1 MSDVPDAVFLE
12 ADPIFEDAHRAAS
25 EARFVLDRLTSTNQW
40 VGEDAEVARAADSA
54 IQLAQGVLEFPASVP
69 GRRTDAN
76 LPDDFAALFRDW
88 LRVVGAPGAVE
99 LAEFLRSFDQ
109 FFGNP
114 GELRGAVV
122 ELLRLVDHATTDMV
136 GTMGRTSM
144 EAVEGSTGAIDW
156 LRERGSEARTARRIL
171 ELTGRLERVTEQSV
185 LDAAEI
191 GERRVATAE
200 AAGVVAEGSLA
211 IEFATIARAE
221 RRPALIFQG
230 LTIALFVGTI
240 AYAAAVAYESREPSV
255 ELAQRLSVAIPVL
268 LLAGYFSRESTRHR
282 RAQRWAT
289 VLTAQLRTINA
300 YTAQLDDANAAVL
313 RQSFGQRVFM
323 SSPDGVESASDDS
336 DATGSLLA
344 GSADLARA
352 IRGTPP

>member
-1 MSDVPDAVFLE
+1 MVELLE
-12 ADPIFEDAHRAAS
+12 
-25 EARFVLDRLTSTNQW
+25 
-40 VGEDAEVARAADSA
+40 
-54 IQLAQGVLEFPASVP
+54 LAQ
-69 GRRTDAN
+69 
-76 LPDDFAALFRDW
+76 
-88 LRVVGAPGAVE
+88 
-99 LAEFLRSFDQ
+99 FLYSFDQ
-109 FFGNP
+109 FFSKP
-114 GELRGAVV
+114 GELRAAVID
-122 ELLRLVDHATTDMV
+122 LLGFVDRATSGLVRGIGGFAT
-136 GTMGRTSM
+136 
-144 EAVEGSTGAIDW
+144 AKAEGSTGVIDW
-156 LRERGSEARTARRIL
+156 LRDCGAEARTARRIL
-171 ELTGRLERVTEQSV
+171 ELTGQLERATERSV
-185 LDAAEI
+185 QDADAI
-191 GERRVATAE
+191 GQRRDATAE

-221 RRPALIFQG
+221 RRPALVFQG